1 MSPVQPP
8 NATMG
13 RAVRIDRLLRDAVA
27 AGTVPGVVA
36 LAATPDMILYEG
48 AAGRRY
54 LSERASM
61 DVETVFSIGSMT
73 KPLVAAA
80 AMQLVE
86 QGRIALDEPLRK
98 IDPYLGAAPV
108 LEGFDAAGAPRLRP
122 ARRAITLRHLLT
134 HTSGFGYDLW
144 DRQLRRYAERT
155 GFPSTR
161 SGQLSSLY
169 APLRFD
175 PGERWQ
181 YGIGMDWAGRVVEAV
196 SGMPLDTY
204 LDTYL
209 YAPLG
214 MTETG
219 HRLRAGQRLRLAG
232 RHARTPDGGLAE
244 APAEPADAEY
254 VSGGGG
260 CYATG
265 RDYLAFLQMLLNG
278 GRTGTVAVL
287 RPETVALMAQN
298 HIGALTVG
306 PLITTNPARSADID
320 FFPGITKQ
328 WGLSFLINTEDV
340 PGGRGAG
347 SLAWAGIENT
357 HFWVDRKN
365 QIAAVLLTQVFPFGD
380 PAVLE
385 LLGAF
390 ERAVTH
396 HG

>member
-1 MSPVQPP
+1 MRG
-8 NATMG
+8 A
-13 RAVRIDRLLRDAVA
+13 AKIDRLLADAVA
-27 AGTVPGVVA
+27 IGAVPGVVA
-36 LAATPDMILYEG
+36 LVATSEEVLYEG
-48 AAGRRY
+48 AAGSRS
-54 LSERASM
+54 LSTHTPMEPN
-61 DVETVFSIGSMT
+61 TVFSIGSMT

-86 QGRIALDEPLRK
+86 QGRILLDEPLGK
-98 IDPYLGAAPV
+98 IEPYLGAPPV
-108 LEGFDAAGAPRLRP
+108 LEGFEATGAPRLRP
-122 ARRAITLRHLLT
+122 AKRGITLRQLLT

-144 DRQLRRYAERT
+144 DRELHRYAART
-155 GFPSTR
+155 GLPATR
-161 SGQLSSLY
+161 SGRLAALH

-181 YGIGMDWAGRVVEAV
+181 YGIGMDWVGRIIEAV
-196 SGMPLDTY
+196 SDMPLDAY

-214 MTETG
+214 MVETG
-219 HRLRAGQRLRLAG
+219 HRLRAGQRSRLVA
-232 RHARTPDGGLAE
+232 RHARTLDGDLAE
-244 APAEPADAEY
+244 LPAEQPEAEY

-260 CYATG
+260 CYSTA
-265 RDYLAFLQMLLNG
+265 RDYLTFLRMLLNG
-278 GRTGTVAVL
+278 GRVGNVTVL
-287 RPETVALMAQN
+287 RSETVALMARN

-357 HFWVDRKN
+357 HFWVDPKN
-365 QIAAVLLTQVFPFGD
+365 RIAAVFLTQVFPFGD

-390 ERAVTH
+390 ERAVTQ